1 MVGERQSGLERDSR
15 FEEGDASDKHAAT
28 ESIRSLYQNPSRTNE
43 PNSRN
48 LVLLRLLQSPM
59 AIRRLLP
66 IHRKTL
72 PTPARLRCIGSTFAA
87 RE

>member
-15 FEEGDASDKHAAT
+15 CEEDDAINTRQPNQPAPFTKILAD
-28 ESIRSLYQNPSRTNE
+28 TNE

-48 LVLLRLLQSPM
+48 IVLLRLLQSPI

-72 PTPARLRCIGSTFAA
+72 PTPARLRAH
-87 RE
+87 E

>member
-15 FEEGDASDKHAAT
+15 CEEDDAINTRQPNQSAPFTKILA
-28 ESIRSLYQNPSRTNE
+28 E
-43 PNSRN
+43 PMNQIQETSSFSASSKARW
-48 LVLLRLLQSPM
+48 RY
-59 AIRRLLP
+59 ADLLP